1 MTKEQFARLESSSY
15 IYGDVARMKER
26 EYGKEGC
33 LFIADAIAVF
43 GGYGSYEEVEN

>member
-1 MTKEQFARLESSSY
+1 
-15 IYGDVARMKER
+15 MKER

-43 GGYGSYEEVEN
+43 GGYGCYDEVED